1 MLAEHGAPRNAPV
14 PPPAQF
20 PPVPAL
26 VATSWFIPA
35 TDVHF
40 GGPIFLGTRPGLF
53 RALHWISML
62 NAIVSVLASLL
73 VLAHCVGFFEY
84 PCPRPSSTAPA
95 SAPSSVPCSDPP
107 LSPLPPRQTRAAS
120 KDITAAVYELRAM
133 HPSVPS
139 TTGGG
144 EVAPAPSSMD
154 TQPQSPRARARRDMT
169 WRELITTL
177 MKSDFSARF
186 PIYIA
191 VVELV
196 FAAVHAFDHA
206 VLLTT
211 GRFPSA
217 PDCVAISTVVGIA
230 FGFQQYYAGFLSLFT
245 YLKVVRGVHLPLGP
259 MDCYLHIPIAFAF
272 AVLGVV
278 LHLTDGLGP
287 SGFTC
292 TFNIHAPSGI
302 LLAYVGALSA
312 TFNAMSGYYSYTK
325 IATEVRGTM
334 VQLQSVMRSPMRSPT
349 HAHDTPSTTSE
360 SASTSS
366 NVVVPPLPG
375 LYRRRRSRR
384 PRLTEHQLILR
395 SLSYLLYSSIAC
407 STPLALGAWLSAIF
421 ATLGVVEPI
430 SGLVYVLAPGASGWC
445 NMWAYFATARI
456 KSAAARAR
464 IRASSSAELPAI
476 IAAGPGMHGSASL
489 SAAGQAAAALAVAQ
503 GSLTK
508 PAPSASV
515 VGPGRPPPSPADLPI
530 LATNE
535 LY

>member
-1 MLAEHGAPRNAPV
+1 MLAEHGAPSNAPV
-14 PPPAQF
+14 PQPVLFPPA
-20 PPVPAL
+20 PAL

-35 TDVHF
+35 ADVHF

-62 NAIVSVLASLL
+62 NACVSVLASLL

-84 PCPRPSSTAPA
+84 PRPRPSSTAPA
-95 SAPSSVPCSDPP
+95 SAVSSPPCSDPP
-107 LSPLPPRQTRAAS
+107 LSPLSPRQTRAAS
-120 KDITAAVYELRAM
+120 KDITAAVFEMRAM
-133 HPSVPS
+133 HPSVSS

-144 EVAPAPSSMD
+144 VAPAPSSVD
-154 TQPQSPRARARRDMT
+154 TLSPSPRARARRDMT
-169 WRELITTL
+169 WRELIMTL

-196 FAAVHAFDHA
+196 FAAVHAFDHV
-206 VLLTT
+206 VLLAT
-211 GRFPSA
+211 GRFPGA
-217 PDCVAISTVVGIA
+217 PQCVAISTIVSIA
-230 FGFQQYYAGFLSLFT
+230 FGFQQYYAGFLSFFT

-292 TFNIHAPSGI
+292 TFNIHVPSGI
-302 LLAYVGALSA
+302 LLAYIGALSA
-312 TFNAMSGYYSYTK
+312 TFNAVSGYYSYTK
-325 IATEVRGTM
+325 IADEVRGTM
-334 VQLQSVMRSPMRSPT
+334 VQLQSVMRSPMRSPV
-349 HAHDTPSTTSE
+349 HPHDTPSTTSE

-366 NVVVPPLPG
+366 NAAISPLPG

-476 IAAGPGMHGSASL
+476 IAAGPGMHGSGSL
-489 SAAGQAAAALAVAQ
+489 SAAGQAAAALAAAQ
-503 GSLTK
+503 GSLAK

-515 VGPGRPPPSPADLPI
+515 VGPGRPPPSPADLQI
-530 LATNE
+530 MATNE
-535 LY
+535 L